1 MKTFSKTGNNRSSA
15 FKVFVKWLIGQRQV
29 KLFSLQQHPYCK
41 ADFGDAEVNPPSC
54 YRKLILI
61 KVTLSAP
68 FLLIFPFSL
77 MIETY

>member
-1 MKTFSKTGNNRSSA
+1 MKAFNKTGNNRSSA
-15 FKVFVKWLIGQRQV
+15 FKVLAKWLIGPRQV

-41 ADFGDAEVNPPSC
+41 ADFSDAEVNPRSC

>member
-1 MKTFSKTGNNRSSA
+1 MKAFSETGNNRSSA
-15 FKVFVKWLIGQRQV
+15 FKVFANCLIGERQV
-29 KLFSLQQHPYCK
+29 KPFSSRQRRYRK
-41 ADFGDAEVNPPSC
+41 AHFSDTKVNPKSC